1 MRWHVLR
8 HLETLLPHTVTHAAV
23 ELNERTDVGDEVRIH
38 NLIRYL
44 LSRNTTAPVV
54 LRLYSLANEP
64 FSHSVVFRAIY
75 GLDTLEDRQQ
85 SLMWRDT
92 RPVLPPKGDTDLS
105 KSDAY
110 NRTTPWTEGL
120 VSGD

>member
-8 HLETLLPHTVTHAAV
+8 HLETLLPHTFTQAAV

-54 LRLYSLANEP
+54 LRLYGLANEP

-92 RPVLPPKGDTDLS
+92 RPVLPPTGDTDLS